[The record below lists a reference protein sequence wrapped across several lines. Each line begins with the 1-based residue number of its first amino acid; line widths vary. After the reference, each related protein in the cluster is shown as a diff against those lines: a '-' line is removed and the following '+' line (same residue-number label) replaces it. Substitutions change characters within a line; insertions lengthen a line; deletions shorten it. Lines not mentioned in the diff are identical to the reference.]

1 MNKEV
6 KALKQALDE
15 LKATHERLE
24 EAHEKL
30 GKAHKKLEKAHSSLL
45 NEQNKKKHVETCD
58 VGLTCNIIYESLSTS
73 IIVAPANPS
82 CSTLLPPYL
91 VVLVSLMVPH

>member
-15 LKATHERLE
+15 LKTTHERLE
-24 EAHEKL
+24 EAHENL

-45 NEQNKKKHVETCD
+45 NEQNKKKHVETCN
-58 VGLTCNIIYESLSTS
+58 VGLTCDIIEESLSMP

-82 CSTLLPPYL
+82 CILLFPPHL
-91 VVLVSLMVPH
+91 VVIVSLVISH